1 MQSPSAHKHT
11 NTHAVI
17 LTDGICTEWSDLY
30 VRWSSIHTCGV
41 ARVLLGQQ
49 IAGCPTGESA
59 FPRRNITPVSHRE
72 GNLITLRRLCVCVC
86 VCSVGCTLYMFF
98 FMTHIDRISYLFIY
112 QSYLFLI
119 FATQFALFSASIF
132 LSLWFIFSLVSVP
145 IWAHQTSTACR
156 LNVLIPK
163 LDSYSRS
170 FWVFCSNSKKSI
182 FSYQSNDCHI
192 REIMQLYLR
201 EWVLMCTKQL
211 IEACEC
217 TLKNYFKTS
226 VLVNW
231 LLHIFK

>member
-1 MQSPSAHKHT
+1 MQSPGAHKHT

-72 GNLITLRRLCVCVC
+72 GNLITLLRLCVCVC
-86 VCSVGCTLYMFF
+86 VVLAAHCTCSSLWLTSTESVIYLY
-98 FMTHIDRISYLFIY
+98 IRAIYSSYLQHSLLYFR
-112 QSYLFLI
+112 QVF
-119 FATQFALFSASIF
+119 F